1 MRPNRLIWT
10 LGVCAVAV
18 IGVPAAA
25 GAPAKAPGPAEAVF
39 PVPREAAAKA
49 ASVSRHLR
57 RERQERREQREGPV
71 HPLVGEPD
79 YGTAENAF
87 GAARSGHSHGGQ
99 DVFAPAGTPLV
110 AVTETEVIEAGT
122 DGAQG
127 NYAHLYDPEADR
139 TYVYMHMIAPP
150 SVEAGDELTA
160 GQRDRR
166 GRLHRLVLGRPPP
179 LRGARRAR
187 VGRRAGGPDAAAS
200 GLAAGQVRL
209 SEPSTAPGLA

>member
-49 ASVSRHLR
+49 ASVSRNLR

-160 GQRDRR
+160 GQGIGGVGCTGSCWGDH
-166 GRLHRLVLGRPPP
+166 LHFEV
-179 LRGARRAR
+179 
-187 VGRRAGGPDAAAS
+187 RAGRGWGGEPVDPMPLLQDWPQAKS
-200 GLAAGQVRL
+200 G
-209 SEPSTAPGLA
+209 